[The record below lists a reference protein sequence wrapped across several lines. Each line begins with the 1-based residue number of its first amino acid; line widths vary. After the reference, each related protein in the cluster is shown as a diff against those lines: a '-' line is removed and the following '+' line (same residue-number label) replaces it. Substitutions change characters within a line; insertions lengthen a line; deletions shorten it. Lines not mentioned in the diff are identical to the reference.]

1 MGFLKKNNVKEKPS
15 EDLEENIDILASK
28 KDIKKTGKVKKIGF
42 RHKEKKEKQKKLSK
56 KQQRKKETFETVV
69 EESEVEEEFAPEI
82 YSEEMHDIRKEDA
95 SKPKKKK
102 VLIKKDMKGKP
113 VFLEDT
119 GERLGTVFD
128 TIYDVEN
135 HLVSYKIKDNKSD
148 SILSFPPE
156 QFDLDRDGLIFV
168 PSWYL
173 KAVKV
178 IEKLEFKDRISPEL
192 TALLTDDTVSNNE
205 VYNIFIKHDDEMA
218 YYIEDA
224 ISLKGILKSRL
235 DVLEKKRYSLK
246 DDLMDL
252 TEKRLIK
259 DVDRREFSE
268 EVMRHRRKV
277 NILDVNINKCKDLM
291 KRLDDTSFGI
301 LGKDNMVTDNK
312 FEKPVERKREQV
324 EGKQNYFREKT
335 KVSLAD
341 EIDVSYKEKYNT
353 LKEEFDQLGNDYRE
367 LKAAAEKL
375 IQKDL
380 F

>member
-15 EDLEENIDILASK
+15 EDLEENIDIFPVKEPEKVK
-28 KDIKKTGKVKKIGF
+28 KKKIGF
-42 RHKEKKEKQKKLSK
+42 RHKEKKKKEKKLSK
-56 KQQRKKETFETVV
+56 KQQRKEETFETTV
-69 EESEVEEEFAPEI
+69 EEPENKEEFAPDI
-82 YSEEMHDIRKEDA
+82 YSEEIKDIRKEDA

-128 TIYDVEN
+128 TIYDAEN
-135 HLVSYKIKDNKSD
+135 HLVGYKIKDNKSD

-168 PSWYL
+168 PSWFL

-205 VYNIFIKHDDEMA
+205 VYDIFIKHDDEMA
-218 YYIEDA
+218 YYIEDT

-259 DVDRREFSE
+259 DIDRRAFSE

-301 LGKDNMVTDNK
+301 LGKDKMVDDDKSERSSKRKVDKYNDRHDFLKENDN
-312 FEKPVERKREQV
+312 EL
-324 EGKQNYFREKT
+324 
-335 KVSLAD
+335 LAD
-341 EIDVSYKEKYNT
+341 EIKTPYKDKYYT
-353 LKEEFDQLGNDYRE
+353 LKGQFDQLDNDYRE

-375 IQKDL
+375 IQKEL